1 MTYASPADAPSPGAL
16 RTTAIGRVLFSSVF
30 VAAGLQHLMA
40 TDAVVAR
47 LEAARLGF
55 LATAVAAPRLLVV
68 GAGLALL
75 AAGAA
80 LLVGFRVR
88 AAATVLAAL
97 LVPISL
103 TALVGTPGEAG
114 PLMKNVALF
123 GGPLQLAAAAGA
135 TANAAKSCAMEES

>member
-1 MTYASPADAPSPGAL
+1 MTYASPDDAPSPGAL
-16 RTTAIGRVLFSSVF
+16 RTAAIGRVLFSSVF
-30 VAAGLQHLMA
+30 VAAGLQHLVS

-47 LEAARLGF
+47 LEDARLGF
-55 LATAVAAPRLLVV
+55 LATAVASPRLLVV

-75 AAGAA
+75 TAGSA

-123 GGPLQLAAAAGA
+123 GGLLQLAAAAGA